1 VREEV
6 RSRRSEVSERRGQK
20 SEVGEGREKRVKER
34 ERVWRRN
41 R

>member
-1 VREEV
+1 MTGRG
-6 RSRRSEVSERRGQK
+6 ERRGQK